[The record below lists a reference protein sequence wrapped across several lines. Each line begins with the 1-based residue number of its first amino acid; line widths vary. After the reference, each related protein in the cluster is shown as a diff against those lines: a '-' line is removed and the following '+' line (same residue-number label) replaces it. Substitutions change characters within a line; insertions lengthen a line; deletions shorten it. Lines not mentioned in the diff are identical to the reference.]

1 MTMKTNK
8 KIGMIG
14 TGFLAV
20 MIGIIIVSNVHSFDN
35 SDSTKIQSNLV
46 PQAPERLLSE
56 IGNQTLS
63 FDNAKQE
70 TGLANAFAPSYI
82 PSGYAL
88 DSVRTISD
96 KGIDH
101 EIMMIY
107 LPSGI
112 KSSEQTPIQQMI
124 KDGMVVSIKSD
135 KNSAS
140 DWNTSVRKQVQD
152 APEIRSSISINNSEI
167 LLIQKNPEIDY
178 PFAAKAF
185 KGDLRIEVF
194 SQKLD
199 TDILKSVIISMMT
212 Q

>member
-1 MTMKTNK
+1 MKTNK
-8 KIGMIG
+8 KIGLIG
-14 TGFLAV
+14 TGILAV
-20 MIGIIIVSNVHSFDN
+20 MIGVIIMSNVHSFDYGN
-35 SDSTKIQSNLV
+35 STKTQSNLI

-56 IGNQTLS
+56 IGKQTLS

-107 LPSGI
+107 LLSGI
-112 KSSEQTPIQQMI
+112 KSSEQTSIQQMI
-124 KDGMVVSIKSD
+124 KDGMVISIKSD

-152 APEIRSSISINNSEI
+152 APEIRSSISINNNEI

-178 PFAAKAF
+178 PFAAKTF